1 MHDVSEIGKDFAA
14 PESDIETDL
23 YYYRARYYDSSVGR
37 FISEDPIGINGG
49 INFYAF
55 VGNSPVD
62 LVDPSGNYAQLDP
75 NSRCA
80 EVFAKAFKPELCAGA
95 YAKEFN
101 DKASKI
107 PIISVTWDKSPTSK
121 LTENEVSRNRNLSTL
136 GSHFFGV
143 PSPPTA
149 FTILDGRPRV
159 IVLGPGYANQPPD
172 VRVANLIHEEVH
184 AVTGYDDASIF
195 QLLGKFGLP
204 STDFILDS
212 AHPTAEFSEWIRKGC
227 PPKAHK

>member
-1 MHDVSEIGKDFAA
+1 MEPAELLSEVTEPRASACSIANTYVCDSFGKLTSSTGSLVNPFRYTAR
-14 PESDIETDL
+14 ESDTETGL

-101 DKASKI
+101 DKAS
-107 PIISVTWDKSPTSK
+107 
-121 LTENEVSRNRNLSTL
+121 
-136 GSHFFGV
+136 
-143 PSPPTA
+143 
-149 FTILDGRPRV
+149 
-159 IVLGPGYANQPPD
+159 
-172 VRVANLIHEEVH
+172 
-184 AVTGYDDASIF
+184 
-195 QLLGKFGLP
+195 
-204 STDFILDS
+204 
-212 AHPTAEFSEWIRKGC
+212 
-227 PPKAHK
+227 